1 MRQFRFLTILLLFF
15 VTGRADTTQVSP
27 GLIIDS
33 VLTDSSGVVPDTTSG
48 FPATAAPVVDSAE
61 AKDTV
66 LFEPVRVAGVR
77 RWEMDP
83 VDLEHHLN
91 QNPTVALFKSMLV
104 PGLGQIGNR
113 SYIKAAIAIGLESW
127 LFSRALHYRSETRE
141 RWERYESAEEVQLRN
156 IYYAEYQDSRSQRNK
171 YTWFT
176 ALTIF
181 VSMFDAYVDAHLSG
195 TPDRSHERGMD
206 LAVVPGA
213 NGGAGVT
220 LRLKF

>member
-1 MRQFRFLTILLLFF
+1 MRQFRVLTILLLFV
-15 VTGRADTTQVSP
+15 VTGKADTTQVSP
-27 GLIIDS
+27 GPIIDS
-33 VLTDSSGVVPDTTSG
+33 LPTDSSIAVPDTTAG
-48 FPATAAPVVDSAE
+48 IPDTEAPVIDSAE
-61 AKDTV
+61 VKDTV

-77 RWEMDP
+77 QWEMDP
-83 VDLEHHLN
+83 VDLEHHLT

-127 LFSRALHYRSETRE
+127 LFSRALHYRSETRD
-141 RWERYESAEEVQLRN
+141 RRDRYESAEDIELRN

-195 TPDRSHERGMD
+195 TPDRSHERGME

-213 NGGAGVT
+213 NGSAGVT